1 MVSSA
6 LPLPIHAPAVP
17 DDEEILQR
25 LSVSISTPPP
35 VAPRQVVP
43 PYGQRNGWK
52 PKSQE
57 DYGVC
62 LLGIV

>member
-1 MVSSA
+1 MITSA
-6 LPLPIHAPAVP
+6 LPPPIYAPAVP

-25 LSVSISTPPP
+25 PSTSTSTPPP

-43 PYGQRNGWK
+43 LYGQRNGWK

-57 DYGVC
+57 DYGAC
-62 LLGIV
+62 PLGLV